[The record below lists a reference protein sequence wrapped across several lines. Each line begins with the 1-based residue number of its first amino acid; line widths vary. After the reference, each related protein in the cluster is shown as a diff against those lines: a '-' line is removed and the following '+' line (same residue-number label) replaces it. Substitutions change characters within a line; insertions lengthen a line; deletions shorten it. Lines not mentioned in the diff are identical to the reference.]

1 MRRIRIIPALVL
13 LFFML
18 GAMPPDLYAADYIA
32 LDALL
37 TEARL
42 NNPELA
48 ASSAALKAKQARI
61 RAEARP
67 DDPVLR
73 VEMEEFSSAKP
84 LNIAPGNAMATR
96 YTISQMFPFPG
107 KLALKER
114 MAEKEAD
121 MARAAL
127 RAKELEIMAMVKEA
141 YFDYAYNGELAALIG
156 QIRGLLE
163 NMSSIAQARYSIGQ
177 VSLQDVIRINAEQA
191 MLTSELITLE
201 AEKGVTAARLKSF
214 LGRPQEAELGE
225 TGPLSRERFA
235 IDYKALTDGALRLNP
250 EIKMREAELE
260 RGVLASSLASRNYYP
275 DLMAGAGPVQRDGR
289 VDGFNVMLQIN
300 LPIWFDKYGGLSDEA
315 ASSAAQ
321 ARSGLMAAKN
331 IKAYEVKAALVQVEA
346 ADKMRALYE
355 TSLVP
360 QLEMSYESAVKN
372 YQTGRIDLLGLLD
385 AGRGLKRGRIEALKA
400 MLDYRKRVATLEK
413 IVGN

>member
-1 MRRIRIIPALVL
+1 
-13 LFFML
+13 
-18 GAMPPDLYAADYIA
+18 
-32 LDALL
+32 
-37 TEARL
+37 
-42 NNPELA
+42 
-48 ASSAALKAKQARI
+48 
-61 RAEARP
+61 
-67 DDPVLR
+67 
-73 VEMEEFSSAKP
+73 
-84 LNIAPGNAMATR
+84 
-96 YTISQMFPFPG
+96 
-107 KLALKER
+107 
-114 MAEKEAD
+114 
-121 MARAAL
+121 
-127 RAKELEIMAMVKEA
+127 MAMVKEA

-201 AEKGVTAARLKSF
+201 AEKGVTAQDSNPFLAGRRKRSLARP
-214 LGRPQEAELGE
+214 GRFQ
-225 TGPLSRERFA
+225 ERFA

-250 EIKMREAELE
+250 EIKMRRPNLK
-260 RGVLASSLASRNYYP
+260 GVLASSLASRNYYP

-346 ADKMRALYE
+346 ADKMRALFTKQALCRSLKCL
-355 TSLVP
+355 TSLPLKTTRPEGLTFGTV
-360 QLEMSYESAVKN
+360 
-372 YQTGRIDLLGLLD
+372 GR
-385 AGRGLKRGRIEALKA
+385 RTRP
-400 MLDYRKRVATLEK
+400 
-413 IVGN
+413 

>member
-1 MRRIRIIPALVL
+1 M
-13 LFFML
+13 FFML
-18 GAMPPDLYAADYIA
+18 AVMPPYLHGADYIA

-37 TEARL
+37 AEARL

-48 ASSAALKAKQARI
+48 ASSATLKAKQARI
-61 RAEARP
+61 KAEAAL

-73 VEMEEFSSAKP
+73 VEMEEFDATRP

-121 MARAAL
+121 MAMASL
-127 RAKELEIMAMVKEA
+127 KAKELEVMAMVKEA
-141 YFDYAYNGELAALIG
+141 YFEYAYNGESTALIG

-163 NMSSIAQARYSIGQ
+163 NMSSIAQARYSTGQ
-177 VSLQDVIRINAEQA
+177 VSLQDIIRINVEQA

-201 AEKGVTAARLKSF
+201 AEKGVATARLKSL
-214 LGRPQEAELGE
+214 LGRPQEAEIGE
-225 TGPLSRERFA
+225 PGPLSREKIA
-235 IDYKALTDGALRLNP
+235 MNYKELTEAALRLNP
-250 EIKMREAELE
+250 EIKMREAELGRSRLATE
-260 RGVLASSLASRNYYP
+260 LASKNYYP

-289 VDGFNVMLQIN
+289 VDGFDVMFQIN
-300 LPIWFDKYGGLSDEA
+300 VPIWFGKYNGLANEA
-315 ASSAAQ
+315 ASNAAS
-321 ARSGLMAAKN
+321 ARSGVLAAKN
-331 IKAYEVKAALVQVEA
+331 IKAYEVKAAALQVEA
-346 ADKMRALYE
+346 ADKMRLLYE

-360 QLEMSYESAVKN
+360 QLEMSYEAALKN

-385 AGRGLKRGRIEALKA
+385 AERGLKRGRIEALKA
-400 MLDYRKRVATLEK
+400 ALDYRKRVAALEK
-413 IVGN
+413 IIGS

>member
-1 MRRIRIIPALVL
+1 MRIRITALAL

-18 GAMPPDLYAADYIA
+18 PVKSAGLYAMDFIA
-32 LDALL
+32 LDALVQ
-37 TEARL
+37 EALL
-42 NNPELA
+42 NNPELQ
-48 ASSAALKAKQARI
+48 ASSAMVKAKQARI
-61 RAEARP
+61 KAEASL

-73 VEMEEFSSAKP
+73 VMMEELDSARP

-107 KLALKER
+107 KLGLKER
-114 MAEKEAD
+114 MAEKESD

-127 RAKELEIMAMVKEA
+127 KAKELEVMAMVKEA

-163 NMSSIAQARYSIGQ
+163 NMSSIAQARYATGQ
-177 VSLQDVIRINAEQA
+177 VSLQDVIRINVEQA

-201 AEKGVTAARLKSF
+201 AEKGVAAARLKSL

-225 TGPLSRERFA
+225 TGPLSRERIA
-235 IDYKALTDGALRLNP
+235 MDYKELTDTALRLNP
-250 EIKMREAELE
+250 EIKMREAELD

-289 VDGFNVMLQIN
+289 VDGFDVMFQIN
-300 LPIWFDKYGGLSDEA
+300 LPIWFGKYGGLSDEA
-315 ASSAAQ
+315 ASGAAQ

-331 IKAYEVKAALVQVEA
+331 IKAYEVKAAFLEVEA

-360 QLEMSYESAVKN
+360 QLEMSYESALKN

-400 MLDYRKRVATLEK
+400 MLDYRKRVAVLEK
-413 IVGN
+413 TIGN